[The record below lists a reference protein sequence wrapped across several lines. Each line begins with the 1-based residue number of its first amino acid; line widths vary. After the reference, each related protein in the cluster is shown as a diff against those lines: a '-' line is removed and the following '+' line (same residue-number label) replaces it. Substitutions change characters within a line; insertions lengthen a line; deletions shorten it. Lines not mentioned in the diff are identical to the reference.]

1 LLPLHHMCVYVYIY
15 NRKNIY
21 YISPQ
26 TYPTTL
32 AQCVVLDKY
41 HRDS

>member
-1 LLPLHHMCVYVYIY
+1 MCVYVYIY
-15 NRKNIY
+15 DSKNIY

-26 TYPTTL
+26 AYLTTL
-32 AQCVVLDKY
+32 AQCVVVYKY